1 MIDGL
6 GKKLLELRQASGQT
20 RKEVAPKLNISVS
33 VLANYENDI
42 RNPSLEVLKKL
53 AEYYHCSADYL
64 LGIDT
69 ANTAKMIDVSM
80 LNDKQHQRLQ
90 ALLQTI
96 QE

>member
-20 RKEVAPKLNISVS
+20 RKEVAPKLDISVS

-42 RNPSLEVLKKL
+42 RTPSLEVLKKL

-64 LGIDT
+64 LDIDKT
-69 ANTAKMIDVSM
+69 GTAKMMDVSM
-80 LNDKQHQRLQ
+80 LNDKQYQLLQ
-90 ALLQTI
+90 ALLQSV

>member
-42 RNPSLEVLKKL
+42 RNRSPEFLKNL
-53 AEYYHCSADYL
+53 A
-64 LGIDT
+64 
-69 ANTAKMIDVSM
+69 
-80 LNDKQHQRLQ
+80 
-90 ALLQTI
+90 
-96 QE
+96 

>member
-20 RKEVAPKLNISVS
+20 RKEVEPKLDISVS

-42 RNPSLEVLKKL
+42 RTPSLEVLKKL

-64 LGIDT
+64 LDIDK
-69 ANTAKMIDVSM
+69 AGTAKMMDVSM
-80 LNDKQHQRLQ
+80 LNDKQYQLLQ
-90 ALLQTI
+90 ALLQSV